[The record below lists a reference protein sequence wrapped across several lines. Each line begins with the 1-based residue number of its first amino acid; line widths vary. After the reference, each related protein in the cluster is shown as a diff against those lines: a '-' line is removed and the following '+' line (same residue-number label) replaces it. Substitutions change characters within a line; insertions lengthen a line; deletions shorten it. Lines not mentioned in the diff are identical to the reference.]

1 MDATMFS
8 ELLQGGCAVSETLRQ
23 QVDDACQR
31 YPYCAPLQRL
41 SFQAHALVDGN
52 VAEAVRMRAEL
63 YMLDCR
69 RLQQPLLRRAEPK
82 KAVGDVDVLKEI
94 NAYHE
99 VSFKT
104 APKSVILSHFLET
117 ADVDVSADV
126 ESDGQSVEDLGRK
139 SVLRDDDI
147 CTETLAV
154 ILAGQGKKEEAIS
167 VYQRLMQKY
176 PEKSATFANRI
187 AALQKEVNN

>member
-1 MDATMFS
+1 MDATLFS
-8 ELLQGGCAVSETLRQ
+8 ELLQGGCTVSEKLRQ
-23 QVDDACQR
+23 QVDDACRR
-31 YPYCAPLQRL
+31 YPFCAPLQLL
-41 SFQAHALVDGN
+41 SFQANALMDGN
-52 VAEAVRMRAEL
+52 VAEAVRTRTEL

-69 RLQQPLLRRAEPK
+69 RMQQPLLRRAELK
-82 KAVGDVDVLKEI
+82 KAVADVDVLKEI

-117 ADVDVSADV
+117 ADVEVSAEA
-126 ESDGQSVEDLGRK
+126 ESDVQSVEDLGRK

-154 ILAGQGKKEEAIS
+154 ILAGQGKNDEAIS